1 MVKNVNKMAKNN
13 LKHLLLIPCIIF
25 IALILKDL
33 TQIPLVRDWLYFIL
47 LEFFLQVYYN
57 RMVKEN
63 L

>member
-1 MVKNVNKMAKNN
+1 MAKNN

-57 RMVKEN
+57 RIVKEN